1 MGFRAVRRGFYW
13 TSVEKEK
20 GVYDFSDY
28 DVQMGHAK
36 KLGLTVVGCLFGN
49 NKLYEDDG
57 LGGIQTE
64 PGRKGFANFAAAL
77 AEHYKDHDVLREVW
91 NEPNVR
97 SFSRKNGQHNSKKFA
112 EEYTAL
118 VKETAS
124 AMLAADPDCVVVAG
138 SVSNYWGPSYEWTES
153 CFKERILKTGN
164 RCITTSPDKAGS
176 QPAGTSFDLSAAS
189 TAAGK
194 ANSRA
199 AACVNAIFMKLPAVD
214 VVLNDVQLPS
224 RAAPRFQ

>member
-1 MGFRAVRRGFYW
+1 MVRRGFYW

-28 DVQMGHAK
+28 NVQMGHAK

-77 AEHYKDHDVLREVW
+77 AEHYKDHDVLWEVW

-97 SFSRKNGQHNSKKFA
+97 SFWRKNGQTLGMQAWRIKLVDEDGAPPGTGRSVLRCLAAMVSAGCLGLGYLWCLVDRDGRYWHDYLSHTQLVLLPRRRKEKPSKK
-112 EEYTAL
+112 
-118 VKETAS
+118 K
-124 AMLAADPDCVVVAG
+124 
-138 SVSNYWGPSYEWTES
+138 
-153 CFKERILKTGN
+153 
-164 RCITTSPDKAGS
+164 
-176 QPAGTSFDLSAAS
+176 Q
-189 TAAGK
+189 AAG
-194 ANSRA
+194 
-199 AACVNAIFMKLPAVD
+199 
-214 VVLNDVQLPS
+214 
-224 RAAPRFQ
+224 